1 MQVVPHLRA
10 RNQIRGG
17 MKVFKFGGASVK
29 DAAGVRNVAEVLK
42 HFSLDDLIVV
52 VSAMGKT
59 TNALEEVVWA
69 YTYGRDASAKVDELE
84 SRHLLVLGEVAPDDA
99 ASRTAL
105 EDQFHA
111 LRSILEQPL
120 SQEVDHY
127 YDQIVAF
134 GELWSTLVVS
144 AHLNAAGIT
153 NGWVDARTIIR
164 TDARYRAANVD
175 WDVSAQQ
182 AHGLLEK
189 APKKP
194 SRIVTQG
201 FIGRTKHGSTTTL
214 GREGSDFSAAIFAYL
229 LDAESVTIWKDVP
242 GMFNADPN
250 RFPNTRLL
258 EHISYKEAI
267 ELSYFGAS
275 VIHPRT
281 LQPLQRKH
289 IPLYVRSFIDLKA
302 PGSAISEATDHDT
315 LIPSFIVKPNQ
326 LLVSVTPRDL
336 SFIVEENL
344 GEIFKLFAKRN
355 VRIDLMQNSAVAF
368 TVAVED
374 TPRSRALIEELRNDY
389 EVLYNDGCEL
399 VTVRHFD
406 EPTLAVLTEGKRI
419 LIEQRSRATARYVT
433 KAV

>member
-1 MQVVPHLRA
+1 
-10 RNQIRGG
+10 

-42 HFSLDDLIVV
+42 HFALDDLIMV

-69 YTYGRDASAKVDELE
+69 YTDGRDTVAKVDALE
-84 SRHLLVLGEVAPDDA
+84 SRHLLVLDEVAPNDA
-99 ASRTAL
+99 AARTLL

-111 LRSILEQPL
+111 LRSILKQPL
-120 SQEVDHY
+120 SHEVDHY

-134 GELWSTLVVS
+134 GELWSTVIVC
-144 AHLNAAGIT
+144 AHLNACGI
-153 NGWVDARTIIR
+153 GSSWIDSRTVVR

-175 WDVSAQQ
+175 WEVSAQQ
-182 AHGLLEK
+182 AQGLLDRT
-189 APKKP
+189 AHRPV
-194 SRIVTQG
+194 RIVAQG

-289 IPLYVRSFIDLKA
+289 IPLYVRSFIKLDA
-302 PGSAISEATDHDT
+302 PGSVISEATDHDT
-315 LIPSFIVKPNQ
+315 LIPSYIVKPNQ
-326 LLVSVTPRDL
+326 LLISVTPRDL

-374 TPRSRALIEELRNDY
+374 TPRSRALIEELRITY
-389 EVLYNDGCEL
+389 EVLYNEGCEL
-399 VTVRHFD
+399 LTVRHFD
-406 EPTLAVLTEGKRI
+406 EPTLLELTAGKDI
-419 LIEQRSRATARYVT
+419 LIEQRSRVTARYVT
-433 KAV
+433 KTL